1 MITDCPLSLISSNAS
16 VTFLPFVLK
25 ALQRQGFNFTYGKL
39 MLLYLLTKSSCVLI
53 TFICQGHWS
62 NCLFIIFIEL
72 FKLFCYIFITQ
83 RTASMLSFTVENDGD
98 DKERIMMSLVCTF
111 PDRVFTEKDQVCSLN
126 LKLQTIIFRYFPR
139 KNNFKHVSSSLDI
152 WNFIKTGISCLHL
165 EGHTWVMFKKIIIFA
180 TWWERRG
187 RNWYGL
193 CL

>member
-83 RTASMLSFTVENDGD
+83 RTASVD
-98 DKERIMMSLVCTF
+98 V
-111 PDRVFTEKDQVCSLN
+111 VFYCGEWWWWQ
-126 LKLQTIIFRYFPR
+126 R
-139 KNNFKHVSSSLDI
+139 KNHDVPCVYVSRQSVYRKRS
-152 WNFIKTGISCLHL
+152 G
-165 EGHTWVMFKKIIIFA
+165 MFVELKASNHYF
-180 TWWERRG
+180 
-187 RNWYGL
+187 
-193 CL
+193 